1 MFKNGFL
8 KKADIVLF
16 VLLLFLGIGSILL
29 TRQEKFKDAQVEISV
44 DGKVLKTVSL
54 DKDQEIL
61 IDNEYGRNVIVIEDS
76 KVYVKEADCAGRD
89 CVEMNPISKGGQM
102 IMCLPHKL
110 LLTIVE
116 GDGLDST
123 SY

>member
-1 MFKNGFL
+1 MFEKGFI

-16 VLLLFLGIGSILL
+16 VVLLLLGVGSIAL
-29 TRQEKFKDAQVEISV
+29 TRIEIKDATVEISV
-44 DGKVLKTVSL
+44 DGKTYMAASL
-54 DKDQEIL
+54 DKDQEIV
-61 IDNEYGRNVIVIEDS
+61 IDNEYGKNIVVIEDK
-76 KVYVKEADCAGRD
+76 KVYVKEADCAGQD
-89 CVEMNPISKGGQM
+89 CVHMNPISKGGQM

-110 LLTIVE
+110 LVSIEE